1 MKPLGA
7 LTLTLLGLAF
17 LTTANPLHAQRERA
31 VQLSLLTPAQLFPE
45 TDAVG
50 GVRINFLYGRNTR
63 VHGLDLGLVNHTT
76 RGTSK
81 GVQIGVVSI
90 NDANFTGWQ
99 YGAVNLVEGK
109 FEGFQQGF
117 YNGSDAASGF
127 QLGFVNT
134 AQNFKGLQL
143 GLVNYARQM
152 NGLQIGIVNIIT
164 QDGAFPVFPIVNWS
178 F

>member
-1 MKPLGA
+1 MRRLLLP
-7 LTLTLLGLAF
+7 LTLLGFALLA
-17 LTTANPLHAQRERA
+17 TTGPLHAQRKRP
-31 VQLSLLTPAQLFPE
+31 VQLSLLTPVQLFPE
-45 TDAVG
+45 GDAIT
-50 GVRINFLYGRNTR
+50 GVRLNLLYGRNAW
-63 VHGLDLGLVNHTT
+63 VHGVDLGLVNHTT
-76 RGTSK
+76 SGTSK
-81 GVQIGVVSI
+81 GVQFGIVSI
-90 NDANFTGWQ
+90 DRTNFTGWQ

-134 AQNFKGLQL
+134 AQNMKGLQI
-143 GLVNYARQM
+143 GLVNYARRM
-152 NGLQIGIVNIIT
+152 NGLQIGIVNIIK

>member
-1 MKPLGA
+1 MKPLVLRLA
-7 LTLTLLGLAF
+7 LLGVAF
-17 LTTANPLHAQRERA
+17 LATTTPLHAQRERA

-81 GVQIGVVSI
+81 GVQIGVVSL

-117 YNGSDAASGF
+117 YNGNDEGSGL
-127 QLGFVNT
+127 QLAFVNT
-134 AQNFKGLQL
+134 SQNMKGVQI
-143 GLVNYARQM
+143 GLVNYARRM
-152 NGLQIGIVNIIT
+152 NGLQIGIVNIIK